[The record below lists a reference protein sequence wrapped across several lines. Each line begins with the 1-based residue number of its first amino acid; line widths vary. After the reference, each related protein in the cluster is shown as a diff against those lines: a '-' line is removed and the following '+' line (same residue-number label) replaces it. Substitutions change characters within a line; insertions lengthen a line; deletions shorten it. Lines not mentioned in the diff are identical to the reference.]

1 MDHLAH
7 RVLLVDEQEKCVGLD
22 RALLGCTE
30 YEELHG
36 SSYLVWRVTDANSR

>member
-22 RALLGCTE
+22 RALLGCAKF
-30 YEELHG
+30 EERYG
-36 SSYLVWRVTDANSR
+36 YSYLIWRVTDANSR